1 MALTRASK
9 KSDVRSPSK
18 QPLTIFLSYRRVIG
32 LAVGDARRLAP
43 SQTSGSIAG
52 GRDARA
58 SGSERRANKN
68 SRAAAKGEQSK
79 TLTSANMCEHSPRSG
94 AYVTRQLPVIS
105 TG

>member
-18 QPLTIFLSYRRVIG
+18 QQLTIFLSYRRVIG
-32 LAVGDARRLAP
+32 LAVGDAYRLALFL
-43 SQTSGSIAG
+43 A
-52 GRDARA
+52 AR
-58 SGSERRANKN
+58 E
-68 SRAAAKGEQSK
+68 RAAATGEQQKRS
-79 TLTSANMCEHSPRSG
+79 TSANMCEHSPRSG